1 MKVMVIVKANRE
13 SEAGTIPI
21 SASISE
27 LLGCETPGRA
37 QVVGEI
43 PVTGFNARLSTS
55 PGSSGD
61 AMYPSTASES
71 DLTSSSTCSATAL
84 REPSLAMIS

>member
-1 MKVMVIVKANRE
+1 MKVMVIVKANQE
-13 SEAGTIPI
+13 SEAGTMPI
-21 SASISE
+21 SVSISE

-43 PVTGFNARLSTS
+43 PVNSFNARLSTS
-55 PGSSGD
+55 SGSSGD
-61 AMYPSTASES
+61 AMNLSTASES

-84 REPSLAMIS
+84 REPSLAMVS